1 MGEECRRCG
10 EPLGAA
16 DVFCGNCGEPS
27 APGLSASSQHP
38 PMAAAPVVPP
48 PRAIRAPGQDGGGAR
63 ARARPAPGTQAPGTQ
78 AHNSRA
84 YEAPGAQAT
93 ASPGT
98 GAEQERQ
105 QELLLPYSALSG
117 SPSLDPLF
125 NNRFQLQILRQA
137 ALFVA
142 VYLLGETI
150 GAIFFGFLAIAG
162 MGPLRALNMWTIS
175 TTLFSLALAIL
186 FWLLPV
192 PALLAQWSLLVNH
205 KAEAAETAFAHIT
218 AALQDHETP
227 LDTVGVRPLRL
238 PGEGRRE
245 YLELRQGRFAG
256 YVSCFA
262 HGRDLYVG
270 WTFWLY
276 LSPLRLLLMII
287 GRKIQ
292 DMSGRGNDIHQTLRY
307 ESTRATIAATHGAVL
322 EGIDF
327 ATGDLDPA
335 GGRLLGRDRSEF
347 EFKFG

>member
-1 MGEECRRCG
+1 MGEQCRKCG
-10 EPLGAA
+10 EPLTAG
-16 DVFCGNCGEPS
+16 DIFCGNCGEPS
-27 APGLSASSQHP
+27 APGLSAGSQRP

-48 PRAIRAPGQDGGGAR
+48 PRATRAPGQDGGGDRAR
-63 ARARPAPGTQAPGTQ
+63 ARA
-78 AHNSRA
+78 AHETRA
-84 YEAPGAQAT
+84 DESSGEQAT
-93 ASPGT
+93 AAPGP
-98 GAEQERQ
+98 AVEQERQ
-105 QELLLPYSALSG
+105 QELLLPYSTISG

-137 ALFVA
+137 ALFVG
-142 VYLLGETI
+142 VYLFAETLA
-150 GAIFFGFLAIAG
+150 AIFFGFLAIAG
-162 MGPLRALNMWTIS
+162 LGLVSALNMWSVS
-175 TTLFSLALAIL
+175 TTLISLALAIL

-205 KAEAAETAFAHIT
+205 KAEAAETAFAHIS
-218 AALQDHETP
+218 AALQEHETP
-227 LDTVGVRPLRL
+227 LDTVGVRPLRV
-238 PGEGRRE
+238 PGEGRRD

-307 ESTRATIAATHGAVL
+307 ESTRATIAATHNVVL
-322 EGIDF
+322 EGIDL
-327 ATGDLDPA
+327 ATGDMDPG
-335 GGRLLGRDRSEF
+335 GGRLLGSDRSEF